1 MSALISA
8 RRDSARDT
16 SRTLVP
22 ARSASCS
29 RVAVITPVSNSA
41 YERTPSQT
49 AKVTPGRGPDMIR
62 FKITLERS
70 CESMV
75 YSHGFRWATYALG
88 LRAVNTTV
96 DNPWGKVFSGVL
108 GDTRKCHRWHLSASP
123 LLRERL
129 REIHRVFL
137 WLPESPTRSCGQLLG
152 ERRLHATLPACK
164 QASSANAAGHAE
176 R

>member
-49 AKVTPGRGPDMIR
+49 AKVTPGRGPDVIR
-62 FKITLERS
+62 FRMILERS

-88 LRAVNTTV
+88 RRAVNTT
-96 DNPWGKVFSGVL
+96 WITL
-108 GDTRKCHRWHLSASP
+108 GARCSEVSLATPGSVIDGTSA
-123 LLRERL
+123 
-129 REIHRVFL
+129 
-137 WLPESPTRSCGQLLG
+137 
-152 ERRLHATLPACK
+152 
-164 QASSANAAGHAE
+164 QALFIYRDS
-176 R
+176 